1 MKFTATHRPAA
12 NVAFFATGA
21 ALWVLLFRSPLQWL
35 YNSLFAAEYLFH
47 SIMLIGFLIYLGVR
61 GFKQRRYIRHF
72 QLATGPAVIF
82 LFGIIGFLYIEK
94 FINIDI
100 FSCFFLGLT
109 LYGFSGFVLA
119 TEKWKASASLVLLFF
134 VCLPLSYHI
143 ETFLGFPLR
152 IASAKI
158 VGNFL
163 SATGLKIESTEAIL
177 LLENSYAHID
187 LPCSG
192 IKSLWSVTL
201 LSIILS
207 LIEHYTI
214 NAVWVIS
221 LVISLSLVTVANI
234 FRIVLLVLLS
244 EAALPTVIIDILHP
258 SFGLVGFLVA
268 SGIAYSV
275 ITSFCRKSESRGN
288 SSPQHFSNKSAAF
301 VLLVLA
307 SALSFSELYSPAA
320 DAHIV
325 PRKVD
330 SSRDLD
336 LTKEERDFFLHNDVI
351 SYQKN
356 RFSISGIT
364 GTAFLVLSKSWRGH
378 HHPEQCL
385 QGQGHAI
392 ASATTL
398 LSAEGL
404 PVRSVLVDHSG
415 NRVIYWFQSATDS
428 TDDYSSRIWE
438 GLRHPDKSYV
448 MVSLYIEEPRKI
460 KSIFLHT
467 LISDFRRQA
476 QTILKNEEKG

>member
-1 MKFTATHRPAA
+1 MG
-12 NVAFFATGA
+12 VA
-21 ALWVLLFRSPLQWL
+21 LLVQLFRSPLQWL
-35 YNSLFAAEYLFH
+35 YGSLFATEYIFH
-47 SIMLIGFLIYLGVR
+47 SVILIGFLVYLGAQ
-61 GFKQRRYIRHF
+61 GFKWRRCLDHF
-72 QLATGPAVIF
+72 QLTTGPSVVF

-94 FINIDI
+94 FIDIEI

-109 LYGFSGFVLA
+109 LYGLSGFVLD
-119 TEKWKASASLVLLFF
+119 TEKWKASLSLLLLFF

-152 IASAKI
+152 TASAKI

-163 SATGLKIESTEAIL
+163 SVIGLKIQSTETLL
-177 LLENSYAHID
+177 LLENSYTHID

-201 LSIILS
+201 LSIALS
-207 LIEHYTI
+207 LIENYTI
-214 NAVWVIS
+214 NTAWVIS
-221 LVISLSLVTVANI
+221 LVISLSLVAVANI

-244 EAALPTVIIDILHP
+244 EATLPTAVMDFLHL
-258 SFGLVGFLVA
+258 SFGLVGFLAA

-275 ITSFCRKSESRGN
+275 FTLFCRKNESREN
-288 SSPQHFSNKSAAF
+288 SSAQHFSYASVAF
-301 VLLVLA
+301 VILVLA
-307 SALSFSELYSPAA
+307 SALSFNEVYLPAT
-320 DAHIV
+320 DTRIV
-325 PRKVD
+325 PRRVD
-330 SSRDLD
+330 SSGNLD
-336 LTKEERDFFLHNDVI
+336 LTQEEREFFLHNGVI

-356 RFSISGIT
+356 RFAISGIT

-385 QGQGHAI
+385 QGQGHVI
-392 ASATTL
+392 DSATTL
-398 LSAEGL
+398 LLAEGL
-404 PVRSVLVDHSG
+404 PVRSVSVDHSG

-448 MVSLYIEEPRKI
+448 MVSLYLEEPRKI
-460 KSIFLHT
+460 ESIFLHT